1 MSNLQANHLFGSQEG
16 SVTGCGSCNS
26 MSGGKKTMK
35 KRNKSKGKS
44 RRGGCSTCG
53 CMSPKP
59 KSSKSKKGKAVEEAV
74 NLKKKGKLKIAKN
87 RTNNSYNLFYLY
99 KLYEL
104 YI

>member
-1 MSNLQANHLFGSQEG
+1 MSNLQTNHLFGSQQG

-35 KRNKSKGKS
+35 KWNKSKGKS

-59 KSSKSKKGKAVEEAV
+59 KPSKSKKGK
-74 NLKKKGKLKIAKN
+74 KGKKGGGRSRKQKN
-87 RTNNSYNLFYLY
+87 
-99 KLYEL
+99 KD
-104 YI
+104 